1 MKVID
6 LSEVEEMDG
15 EKLYVALNTKD
26 LLNQLD
32 LKKEV
37 VLTMLDQLEKLGPEA
52 AFFRVDSILPIGV

>member
-6 LSEVEEMDG
+6 LSEVEEMNG

-37 VLTMLDQLEKLGPEA
+37 VLTMLDQLEKLSPEA

>member
-6 LSEVEEMDG
+6 LSEVEEMEG

-37 VLTMLDQLEKLGPEA
+37 VLTMLDQLEKLSPEE
-52 AFFRVDSILPIGV
+52 AFFRVDSILPIGL